1 MRRWRVPAWAAACTD
16 VGPLA
21 ELLAAG
27 EQQTLEFFVVR
38 LKEVS
43 GPTVDHPELLYN
55 ASVLAHYAQVSTHSP
70 VDLAT
75 PATLAAVFDHF
86 VFERSLQ
93 DDSAM
98 MEAAGAQCLLLAGF
112 FEDQLRRRHNI
123 RWYAH
128 LGVGFFSQAAALER
142 SPQKVRLL
150 AGIAEGFERWRQRY
164 ARLSRELR
172 DQPYL
177 LVRPPLIVRLPVLF
191 GTASSIRVLRV
202 VLRQPPPAHSPHF
215 LRFRSSQ

>member
-1 MRRWRVPAWAAACTD
+1 M
-16 VGPLA
+16 GPLA

-43 GPTVDHPELLYN
+43 GPSVDHPELLYN

-86 VFERSLQ
+86 VFDRSLQ
-93 DDSAM
+93 HDSAM

-142 SPQKVRLL
+142 SPARVRLL
-150 AGIAEGFERWRQRY
+150 AGIAEGFERWRQRH

-177 LVRPPLIVRLPVLF
+177 LVPPR
-191 GTASSIRVLRV
+191 
-202 VLRQPPPAHSPHF
+202 
-215 LRFRSSQ
+215 